1 MDDYKYQDAI
11 NGDIYF
17 NPVFGDL
24 WIVECRKFIK
34 INDRYDI
41 PLDEPEHFI
50 KVGHAEW
57 PKIRNSYGN
66 FKLTAKVTN
75 VPSNVTEVE

>member
-1 MDDYKYQDAI
+1 MDERKYQDAVD
-11 NGDIYF
+11 GDIYF

-24 WIVECRKFIK
+24 WIVENGKFVK

-41 PLDEPEHFI
+41 QLDEPEHFI

-66 FKLTAKVTN
+66 F
-75 VPSNVTEVE
+75 